1 MKKITEIKS
10 KYIYISFLIMIF
22 FTSSCND
29 SLNIIPKSSVS
40 DETLWGNESTAILFL
55 NGIYANIPG
64 SIYNQFDAEE
74 NWSDNSI
81 NGAVSSGYS
90 WTTYAHAAYTP
101 DHVQHFWG
109 NFNAV
114 RKCNLFIEKVTER
127 SFSENW
133 KKQHLAEARFL
144 RAYFYMWMC
153 TAHGGLPIIIDVLD
167 YQKQGDEIYRSRNT
181 IEETFQFIINECNEI
196 VNDLPLKSPE
206 GRITQGAALALKG
219 YCELFW
225 ASPLYN
231 VDNEVSRWEAAALT
245 YKRII
250 DSKAYDLFPDYNS
263 MFLEENN
270 GNVETIFAYHRLG
283 GSGLGSSH
291 EGLHGVRMTKGA
303 MTGWA
308 LMNPTQEIVDE
319 YFMANGLPIG
329 DPKSGYNPQNPYENR
344 EKRFYQSIVFDGAEW
359 NGDIIYTRMGI
370 GSGNEIDLTATNE
383 RTGTGYYLKKAMNP
397 KHATAGENYL
407 SSADFIIFRY
417 AEILLSYAEARNEAV
432 GPDQSVYDA
441 VNRVRTRVELPPL
454 SEGLTKDEMRI
465 AIHQERRVELAFENK
480 RWRDLLR
487 LKIAEDKLNGTFHAM
502 LIEIENGK
510 LTYKVVPACEGEVKF
525 VSPKNYLLPIPQ
537 AAIDR
542 NPNLKQNPGYN

>member
-1 MKKITEIKS
+1 MEKITEIKS
-10 KYIYISFLIMIF
+10 EYLFTLFIVLLTMIF

-29 SLNIIPKSSVS
+29 SLNITPKSSVS
-40 DETLWGNESTAILFL
+40 DETLWENESTATLFL

-81 NGAVSSGYS
+81 NGAVSSEYS
-90 WTTYAHAAYTP
+90 WITYAHAAYTP
-101 DHVQHFWG
+101 DNVLHFWG

-114 RKCNLFIEKVTER
+114 RKCNLFIE
-127 SFSENW
+127 NW
-133 KKQHLAEARFL
+133 KKQHLAEVRFL

-153 TAHGGLPIIIDVLD
+153 TAHGGLPIITDVLN
-167 YQKQGDEIYRSRNT
+167 YQEQGDEIFRSRNT

-231 VDNEVSRWEAAALT
+231 IDNNKNRWEVAALT

-250 DSKAYDLFPDYNS
+250 DSKVYDLFPDYNS

-270 GNVETIFAYHRLG
+270 GNIETIFAYHYLG
-283 GSGLGSSH
+283 GSLGSSH

-329 DPKSGYNPQNPYENR
+329 DPKSGYNPQSPYENR

-359 NGDIIYTRMGI
+359 NGDVIYTRTGM

-383 RTGTGYYLKKAMNP
+383 RTGTGYYLKKAMNS
-397 KHATAGENYL
+397 KHAAAGSNGL
-407 SSADFIIFRY
+407 SSADFILFRY
-417 AEILLSYAEARNEAV
+417 AEILLSYAEAQNEAV

-441 VNRVRTRVELPPL
+441 VNRVRARVELPPL
-454 SEGLTKDEMRI
+454 AEGLTKDEMRV

-487 LKIAEDKLNGTFHAM
+487 LKIAENKLNGTLHGM
-502 LIEIENGK
+502 LVEVENEK
-510 LTYKVVPACEGEVKF
+510 LTYKVVPACEGEVNF
-525 VSPKNYLLPIPQ
+525 ISPKNYLLPIPQ

-542 NPNLKQNPGYN
+542 NPNLEQNPGYN